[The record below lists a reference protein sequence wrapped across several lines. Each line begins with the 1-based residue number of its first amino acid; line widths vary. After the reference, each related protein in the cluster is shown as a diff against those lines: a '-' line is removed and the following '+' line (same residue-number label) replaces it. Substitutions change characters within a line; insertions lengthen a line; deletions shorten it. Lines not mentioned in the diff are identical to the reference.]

1 MPGDEQAAQEALG
14 DAVMADDPDAV
25 ARAVASDADVE
36 AKVYH
41 YVTGKMGGPYSDK
54 TAVWLAAEHNKLR
67 ALRFLLAAAGA
78 DPNVDHARRHCAR
91 AQFRKTTDSSS
102 GRLTPCYVACSF
114 HHHDAIRILV
124 ALDARPDHHTGV
136 CCTCPVDIPRL
147 TDGRADGGGGGGSGG
162 GGGGGGGDSMGFG
175 AVAAASAPVPPPFA
189 CAGEPARASSA
200 SETPGEERMVM
211 R

>member
-1 MPGDEQAAQEALG
+1 M
-14 DAVMADDPDAV
+14 
-25 ARAVASDADVE
+25 
-36 AKVYH
+36 YH

-114 HHHDAIRILV
+114 HHRDAIRILV

-147 TDGRADGGGGGGSGG
+147 TDGGADGGGGGGSGGSGG

-200 SETPGEERMVM
+200 RKRRGRRE
-211 R
+211 